1 MIVFI
6 IDYSFCGKNKQTNK
20 KKKRCSQALNVPSFV
35 RNSRVSVYKDIKQK
49 SSKLKN
55 IQEAATRE
63 TFLLYRCK
71 QWIDYQNVVQSINH
85 LIILANNHNLYYLF
99 VQ

>member
-49 SSKLKN
+49 SSKLKHSRSCN
-55 IQEAATRE
+55 QR
-63 TFLLYRCK
+63 
-71 QWIDYQNVVQSINH
+71 NVSALQM
-85 LIILANNHNLYYLF
+85 
-99 VQ
+99 